1 MAMTVQLPEGV
12 RHLQGLGE
20 VCKDGDPLFCSNE
33 GLNPNS
39 SIFCRVYCWRE
50 VQKVVHEGE
59 LCLHGVKFLHTNWPG
74 LCDVVGR
81 VLHAAVPVFYIL
93 PEPLVLQ
100 RKVPSS
106 FDKGTV

>member
-1 MAMTVQLPEGV
+1 MAVTVQLPKGA

-20 VCKDGDPLFCSNE
+20 VCKDEDPLFCSDE

-50 VQKVVHEGE
+50 VQKVVNEGE
-59 LCLHGVKFLHTNWPG
+59 LHLQAAELLHRNWPG

-81 VLHAAVPVFYIL
+81 ALHAAVPVFYIL
-93 PEPLVLQ
+93 SQPLVL
-100 RKVPSS
+100 
-106 FDKGTV
+106 